1 LTAPKHHNDVFIMVK
16 LTAERIKFIV
26 QTFLD
31 AAHNKKFQGKWMT
44 QIHGQNLLDCFYKP
58 PLDCCFDGEV
68 LVYSIGRSKWLM
80 NAIKTTNY
88 SDEMLKLF
96 RNNHHPK
103 NCPIIVGFYACGKDE
118 KPDGRSVKNGT

>member
-1 LTAPKHHNDVFIMVK
+1 LEAEKLTAPKHHNDVFIMVK

-58 PLDCCFDGEV
+58 PLDCC
-68 LVYSIGRSKWLM
+68 LM
-80 NAIKTTNY
+80 
-88 SDEMLKLF
+88 
-96 RNNHHPK
+96 
-103 NCPIIVGFYACGKDE
+103 E
-118 KPDGRSVKNGT
+118 KPWCIPLEDQSG